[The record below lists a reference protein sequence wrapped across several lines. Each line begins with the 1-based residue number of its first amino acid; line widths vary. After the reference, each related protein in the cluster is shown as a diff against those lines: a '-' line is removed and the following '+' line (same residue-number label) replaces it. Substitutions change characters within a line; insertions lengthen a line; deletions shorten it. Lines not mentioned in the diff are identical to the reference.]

1 MDPIFRLPPNSAL
14 ATTISEDWGL
24 IPLRVPAG
32 WNVIYNQ
39 LSARRLPD
47 GRVEANDSEDLY
59 WARTAPPPWL
69 TAEEVAE
76 EGGLRA
82 REINIDAGWYNGCG
96 FRVVVLDP
104 DWDHERAS
112 YTTPDLGEF
121 VATLEAWMWVIT
133 QRGKL
138 PKS

>member
-1 MDPIFRLPPNSAL
+1 MDPIFRLPPNSPL
-14 ATTISEDWGL
+14 AVTVSDDWGL

-76 EGGLRA
+76 VGGLRA
-82 REINIDAGWYNGCG
+82 REINIDAGWYDGCG

-112 YTTPDLGEF
+112 CTTPDLDEF

-133 QRGKL
+133 QRGKF
-138 PKS
+138 PES